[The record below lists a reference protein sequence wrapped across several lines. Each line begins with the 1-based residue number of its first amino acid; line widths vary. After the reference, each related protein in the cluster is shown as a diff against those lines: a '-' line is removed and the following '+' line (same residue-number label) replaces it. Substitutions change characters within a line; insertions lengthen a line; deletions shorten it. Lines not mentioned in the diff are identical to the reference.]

1 MSNIHGLSFGS
12 KKEEK
17 KDQEEFS
24 QGGKTSSTAVY
35 RPTNS
40 DIIKQARGN
49 AQNSQPDSAPTAVI
63 TLYKNGF
70 KVDDGEFRDS
80 SIAANGKFL
89 DDLKNGHVPR
99 EMEPEIKAKM
109 GGRSGQ
115 PIVSLKDCTSEV
127 FVPPPPKFSFDNSH
141 GQSLSGGSG
150 GGAVDLSSLSP
161 TEYKLNDSPST
172 TIQLIAHNRKKH
184 RVKMNLSATTAQL
197 YQHVM
202 SMTGQRTFS
211 LLEGFPPKA
220 LTASNSDTI
229 ESAGLKGASVSQ
241 QL

>member
-12 KKEEK
+12 GDDKK
-17 KDQEEFS
+17 KDDEEFN

-49 AQNSQPDSAPTAVI
+49 AQNGQPDTAPTAVI

-80 SIAANGKFL
+80 SVAANGKFL
-89 DDLKNGHVPR
+89 DDLKNGVVPT
-99 EMEPEIKAKM
+99 EMEPEIRAKM
-109 GGRSGQ
+109 GGRPGQ
-115 PIVSLKDCTSEV
+115 PVISLKDCTSEV
-127 FVPPPPKFSFDNSH
+127 FTPPPPKFSFDKSH
-141 GQSLSGGSG
+141 GQSLAGGSG
-150 GGAVDLSSLSP
+150 GGVVDLSSLSP
-161 TEYKLNDSPST
+161 VEYKLDGSPST
-172 TIQLIAHNRKKH
+172 TIQLIAHDRKKH

-211 LLEGFPPKA
+211 LLEGFPPKP
-220 LTASNSDTI
+220 LTASNSATI

-241 QL
+241 RV